1 MYLVFCGQI
10 RARLHQDPH
19 YVNAPLLD
27 GEVEDFIQASL
38 AHKVKGGGDQVI
50 EDIE

>member
-1 MYLVFCGQI
+1 MKDLRTGHTSTSPGDV
-10 RARLHQDPH
+10 
-19 YVNAPLLD
+19 LD

-38 AHKVKGGGDQVI
+38 AHKVKGGGDQVV

>member
-1 MYLVFCGQI
+1 VLQPYQLVKDLRTG
-10 RARLHQDPH
+10 HTST
-19 YVNAPLLD
+19 APGDVLD
-27 GEVEDFIQASL
+27 GEVEEFIQASL

>member
-1 MYLVFCGQI
+1 V
-10 RARLHQDPH
+10 
-19 YVNAPLLD
+19 LD

-38 AHKVKGGGDQVI
+38 AHKVRGGGDQVI